1 MTQQS
6 DRHLTTEQ
14 LSALLDE
21 QLSGEERAVCEAH
34 LRTCPRCRSELADLR
49 QTVALLHALPAPEL
63 PRSFTLPNNLTYL
76 RERSKPDAET
86 PSITPTTIA
95 RQRRPTPFKRPLR
108 ILSTMVAV
116 IGLFFLVSSVITML
130 PHFTEGSAT
139 SNTSTSSAPASAT
152 EHSGTFA
159 RQQKTRVAEQH
170 QANGNQA
177 GTAAQTPSAS
187 PTPVPT
193 PTASENE
200 QTVPRASPPSLPPAP
215 PLPNLSTPLGLQ
227 EVGLPLLILGI
238 LGLIFT
244 RRKRAT

>member
-21 QLSGEERAVCEAH
+21 QLAGEERAACEAH
-34 LRTCPRCRSELADLR
+34 LRTCPQCLSELADLR

-76 RERSKPDAET
+76 QERSKPETET

-95 RQRRPTPFKRPLR
+95 RQRRPTPLKRPLR

-130 PHFTEGSAT
+130 PHFTTGSAT
-139 SNTSTSSAPASAT
+139 SSNGTTSAPSNQP
-152 EHSGTFA
+152 EHGGTFGA
-159 RQQKTRVAEQH
+159 QQKTSVAEKP
-170 QANGNQA
+170 QATANQV
-177 GTAAQTPSAS
+177 GRSTPTPSAS
-187 PTPVPT
+187 PT

-200 QTVPRASPPSLPPAP
+200 HTTPGASPPSLPPSP
-215 PLPNLSTPLGLQ
+215 PLPDLSTPLGLQ

-244 RRKRAT
+244 RRKRTT

>member
-6 DRHLTTEQ
+6 DKHLTTEQ

-21 QLSGEERAVCEAH
+21 QLSDEERAACEAH
-34 LRTCPRCRSELADLR
+34 LRSCPQCRSELADLR
-49 QTVALLHALPAPEL
+49 QTVALLHALPTPEL
-63 PRSFTLPNNLTYL
+63 PRSFTLPNDLMYL
-76 RERSKPDAET
+76 RERSKPETET

-108 ILSTMVAV
+108 ILSTLVAV

-130 PHFTEGSAT
+130 PHFTTGSAT
-139 SNTSTSSAPASAT
+139 SNAGTTSAPANAP

-159 RQQKTRVAEQH
+159 AQQKTRVAEKPQATGH
-170 QANGNQA
+170 QVDHP
-177 GTAAQTPSAS
+177 TPTPSAS
-187 PTPVPT
+187 PT

-200 QTVPRASPPSLPPAP
+200 HTTPGASPPSLPPSL